1 MATIEISNVSKI
13 FRDLKRKTD
22 VIALD
27 NVTLTVEKNEFV
39 CLLGPSGCGKSTLQ
53 NMIAGF
59 EKPSTGQVMVHGRA
73 ITAPG
78 ADRGM
83 VFQHANLMPWL
94 PVWENV
100 AFHLLLR
107 GSQKPMRR
115 EAAQRY
121 IDMVGLT
128 GFENHYPSE
137 LSGGMN
143 QRVGIARALLM
154 NPEVI
159 LMDEPFGAL
168 DEQNRMDMQNELV
181 DIWQRHAGTIVFV
194 THSVDE
200 ALTLGTHVAVMSA
213 RPGRIRE
220 LIPIDLPRPRDI
232 TSPRFNDIKRHI
244 LSLLRPPGSRP
255 ALSQWNDHDQTCSSR
270 HVDAV
275 VQHHPRADLA
285 GDGR

>member
-1 MATIEISNVSKI
+1 MAAIEISHVSKI
-13 FRDLKRKTD
+13 FKDAKRNSD
-22 VIALD
+22 VTALD
-27 NVTLTVEKNEFV
+27 GITVSVARNQFL
-39 CLLGPSGCGKSTLQ
+39 CLLGPSGCGKSTLL

-59 EKPSTGQVMVHGRA
+59 EQPSSGTIAVDGQPV
-73 ITAPG
+73 TAPG
-78 ADRGM
+78 ADRGV

-100 AFHLLLR
+100 AFHLLLS
-107 GSQKPMRR
+107 GSQKGERR
-115 EAAQRY
+115 ARAQGF

-154 NPEVI
+154 NPQVI

-168 DEQNRMDMQNELV
+168 DEQTRMDMQTELV
-181 DIWQRHAGTIVFV
+181 RIWQQHQGTIVFV
-194 THSVDE
+194 THGIDE

-220 LIPIDLPRPRDI
+220 IIPIDLARPRDI
-232 TSPRFNDIKRHI
+232 TSPQFNALKRHI
-244 LSLLRPPGSRP
+244 LALLRGERVPSP
-255 ALSQWNDHDQTCSSR
+255 LE
-270 HVDAV
+270 V
-275 VQHHPRADLA
+275 VNQ
-285 GDGR
+285 

>member
-1 MATIEISNVSKI
+1 MATIEISRLSKV
-13 FRDLKRKTD
+13 FKDAKRRSD
-22 VIALD
+22 VVALD
-27 NVTLTVEKNEFV
+27 DINLEVAKNEFV
-39 CLLGPSGCGKSTLQ
+39 CLLGPSGCGKSTLL

-59 EKPSTGQVMVHGRA
+59 EKPTSGTVTVDGQL
-73 ITAPG
+73 ISAPG
-78 ADRGM
+78 SDRGV
-83 VFQHANLMPWL
+83 VFQQANLMPWL

-107 GSQKPMRR
+107 GGQKRERR
-115 EAAQRY
+115 AIAQRY

-154 NPEVI
+154 NPQVI

-168 DEQNRMDMQNELV
+168 DEQTRMDMQNELV
-181 DIWQRHAGTIVFV
+181 RIWQEHQGTIVFV
-194 THSVDE
+194 THGIDE

-220 LIPIDLPRPRDI
+220 IIPIDLSRPRDI
-232 TSPRFNDIKRHI
+232 TSPQFNETKRHI
-244 LSLLRPPGSRP
+244 LDLLRSERATQP
-255 ALSQWNDHDQTCSSR
+255 LETMDHQ
-270 HVDAV
+270 
-275 VQHHPRADLA
+275 
-285 GDGR
+285 

>member
-1 MATIEISNVSKI
+1 MATIEISHLSKI
-13 FRDLKRKTD
+13 FKDAKRKSD
-22 VIALD
+22 VVALD
-27 NVTLTVEKNEFV
+27 DINLEVAKNQFL
-39 CLLGPSGCGKSTLQ
+39 CLLGPSGCGKSTLL

-59 EKPSTGQVMVHGRA
+59 EKPTSGSVTVDGQL

-78 ADRGM
+78 SDRGV
-83 VFQHANLMPWL
+83 VFQQANLMPWL
-94 PVWENV
+94 PIWENV

-107 GSQKPMRR
+107 GGQKGERR
-115 EAAQRY
+115 AIAQRY

-154 NPEVI
+154 NPQVI

-168 DEQNRMDMQNELV
+168 DEQTRMDMQNELV
-181 DIWQRHAGTIVFV
+181 RIWQQHQGTIVFV
-194 THSVDE
+194 THGIDE

-220 LIPIDLPRPRDI
+220 IIPIDLSRPRDI
-232 TSPRFNDIKRHI
+232 TSPQFNQTKRHI
-244 LSLLRPPGSRP
+244 LDLLRSE
-255 ALSQWNDHDQTCSSR
+255 
-270 HVDAV
+270 
-275 VQHHPRADLA
+275 RANPTLEPMEHQ
-285 GDGR
+285 

>member
-1 MATIEISNVSKI
+1 M
-13 FRDLKRKTD
+13 D
-22 VIALD
+22 
-27 NVTLTVEKNEFV
+27 
-39 CLLGPSGCGKSTLQ
+39 
-53 NMIAGF
+53 
-59 EKPSTGQVMVHGRA
+59 GQSLR
-73 ITAPG
+73 PG

-107 GSQKPMRR
+107 GSQKLMRR

-154 NPEVI
+154 NPQVI

-181 DIWQRHAGTIVFV
+181 GIWQKHAGTIVFV

-200 ALTLGTHVAVMSA
+200 ALTLGTHVAVMTA

-220 LIPIDLPRPRDI
+220 LISIDLPRPRDNHPARGST
-232 TSPRFNDIKRHI
+232 TS
-244 LSLLRPPGSRP
+244 SATS
-255 ALSQWNDHDQTCSSR
+255 
-270 HVDAV
+270 
-275 VQHHPRADLA
+275 
-285 GDGR
+285 

>member
-1 MATIEISNVSKI
+1 MATIEISHVSKI
-13 FRDLKRKTD
+13 FRDPKRKAD
-22 VIALD
+22 VTALD
-27 NVTLTVEKNEFV
+27 DITLEVAKNEFL
-39 CLLGPSGCGKSTLQ
+39 CLLGPSGCGKSTLL

-59 EKPSTGQVMVHGRA
+59 EKPSSGTVTVDGLP

-78 ADRGM
+78 SDRGV
-83 VFQHANLMPWL
+83 VFQQANLMPWL

-107 GSQKPMRR
+107 GGQKAQRR
-115 EAAQRY
+115 DIAQRY

-154 NPEVI
+154 NPQVI

-168 DEQNRMDMQNELV
+168 DEQTRMDMQNELV
-181 DIWQRHAGTIVFV
+181 RIWQAHRGTIVFV
-194 THSVDE
+194 THGIDE

-220 LIPIDLPRPRDI
+220 IIPIDLSRPRDI
-232 TSPRFNDIKRHI
+232 TSPQFNEIKRHV
-244 LSLLRPPGSRP
+244 LDLLRSE
-255 ALSQWNDHDQTCSSR
+255 
-270 HVDAV
+270 
-275 VQHHPRADLA
+275 RAAPSLEHAD
-285 GDGR
+285 R